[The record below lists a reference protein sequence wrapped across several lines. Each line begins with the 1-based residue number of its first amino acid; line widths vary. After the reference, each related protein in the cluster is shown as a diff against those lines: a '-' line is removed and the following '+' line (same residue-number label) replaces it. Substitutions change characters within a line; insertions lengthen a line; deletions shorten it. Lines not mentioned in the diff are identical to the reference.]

1 MSVRNS
7 SMRLR
12 TAVSWS
18 TQADDHGILT
28 MQPVS
33 TLLKPASLPP
43 MLSVIRLAA
52 GPTRVI
58 CGGWPYWPVRSWRV
72 VAPLQA

>member
-1 MSVRNS
+1 
-7 SMRLR
+7 MRRL
-12 TAVSWS
+12 TAASWS

-33 TLLKPASLPP
+33 TLEKPASLPP
-43 MLSVIRLAA
+43 MLSVTRLAA
-52 GPTRVI
+52 AVTRVI
-58 CGGWPYWPVRSWRV
+58 WGGWPYWPDRSWRV